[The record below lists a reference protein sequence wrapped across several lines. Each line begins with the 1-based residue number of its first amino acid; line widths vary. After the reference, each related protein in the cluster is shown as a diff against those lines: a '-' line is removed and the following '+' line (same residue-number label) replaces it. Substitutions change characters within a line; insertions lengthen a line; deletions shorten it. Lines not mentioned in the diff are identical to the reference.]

1 MDFYCY
7 VRFAGGAESTA
18 TSPPNE
24 EPKAGARL
32 SICEGFLRARFVL
45 VNYHNIDKI
54 WYDLEYIA

>member
-1 MDFYCY
+1 MSDLQE
-7 VRFAGGAESTA
+7 VPKAQLPVLR
-18 TSPPNE
+18 NE